1 MQLLVIFWLGA
12 VTGGAVQSHYADV
25 KAEADA
31 AAVSIAPAQLAPIDV
46 QIVAEGEGK

>member
-12 VTGGAVQSHYADV
+12 VTGGAIQSHYADV

-31 AAVSIAPAQLAPIDV
+31 AAVSIAPTLAPIEV
-46 QIVAEGEGK
+46 RIIAEGEGK